1 MLDEYMISLGY
12 NDEEL
17 KLIKNSYPLN
27 NCSEATLLYNIKNMG
42 GYLRKNGLNNKDI
55 ISITKIIPN
64 IISMSIENIKQR
76 VNDLSKMGFNK
87 LDAFTMIKNYP
98 YLIEL
103 SLEKIKNKIIFFK
116 DLGFSSK

>member
-76 VNDLSKMGFNK
+76 VNDLS
-87 LDAFTMIKNYP
+87 
-98 YLIEL
+98 
-103 SLEKIKNKIIFFK
+103 
-116 DLGFSSK
+116 